1 MAGTI
6 VCGVDGSPGSLEAAR
21 VAGDLGEQLDL
32 RVVLVH
38 VADGFTSD
46 LARVGGAHLVKRIAA
61 EQRLNEIEARIE
73 VGDPTE
79 WLAQVAAEE
88 RAALI
93 VIGARGRR
101 PPWRTLLRSDLAR
114 DLAGVTNCAVLVVP
128 PKGPGSRHA
137 GPLRLAAA

>member
-6 VCGVDGSPGSLEAAR
+6 VCGVDGSPAAVEAAR
-21 VAGDLGEQLDL
+21 VATDLGEQLDL

-46 LARVGGAHLVKRIAA
+46 HARVGGERLVKRMAA
-61 EQRLNEIEARIE
+61 EQGLDEIEARIE
-73 VGDPTE
+73 VGDPAE

-93 VIGARGRR
+93 LVGARSRR
-101 PPWRTLLRSDLAR
+101 RPWRTLLRRDLAR
-114 DLAGVTNCAVLVVP
+114 DLAGVTPCPVLVVP
-128 PKGPGSRHA
+128 PKDTGRRHA
-137 GPLRLAAA
+137 EPLRLAAV